1 MSADTSR
8 YQITSLKPFESSL
21 EINWQDGHVSNF
33 PGIWLLDACQCKKCG
48 SSETALRQVR
58 LTQKQARPG
67 IKSCT
72 LNNGQL
78 NIDWGEAHYSD
89 YDLVWLRSNCLS
101 ATEREQRKFKPDL
114 WGSEMQQDIC
124 YMSYPELADS
134 PELHLKFLET
144 ILERGFVILREV
156 PPESEL
162 TESIA
167 ALVGKLRMTNYEIYE
182 LRSKPNPEI
191 SADTAVPLRLHTD
204 EPYRIDPPGIT
215 FFHVLTQSKNG
226 GASTLADSFKIA
238 ESLRQ
243 NNPEAFDIL
252 CSLPAKFHRSLA
264 EGRKFEY
271 QHPVIQ
277 CDNDGDIS
285 SVRLLDRGMAPVDCA
300 LDRVEPFYDALRQL
314 LELNYHGEGMIEIRL
329 ESGEMLVFNNQ
340 RLMHGRTSFNPADG
354 RHVRTC
360 SVDLD
365 EFYSRLRVA
374 YQDIDSPRQWMTF
387 RKG

>member
-1 MSADTSR
+1 MPADTSR
-8 YQITSLKPFESSL
+8 YRINSLKPFESSL
-21 EINWQDGHVSNF
+21 EINWQDDHVSNRTRTTEIETRSL
-33 PGIWLLDACQCKKCG
+33 GQRNATGHLLHELPG
-48 SSETALRQVR
+48 SSR
-58 LTQKQARPG
+58 LPRIT
-67 IKSCT
+67 
-72 LNNGQL
+72 
-78 NIDWGEAHYSD
+78 
-89 YDLVWLRSNCLS
+89 
-101 ATEREQRKFKPDL
+101 
-114 WGSEMQQDIC
+114 
-124 YMSYPELADS
+124 PEVSRNHSWAW
-134 PELHLKFLET
+134 F
-144 ILERGFVILREV
+144 FILREV
-156 PPESEL
+156 LPESEH

-182 LRSKPNPEI
+182 LKSKPNPEI

-252 CSLPAKFHRSLA
+252 RSVSAKFHRSLA

-277 CDNDGDIS
+277 CDSDGDIS

-314 LELNYHGEGMIEIRL
+314 LELIYHGEGTIKIRL

-340 RLMHGRTSFNPADG
+340 RLMHGRTSFDPADG
-354 RHVRTC
+354 RHVPAVR
-360 SVDLD
+360 
-365 EFYSRLRVA
+365 
-374 YQDIDSPRQWMTF
+374 
-387 RKG
+387 